1 MSVLRTLIATS
12 GSSPLARGLHFYSLI
27 LAADTGIIPA
37 RAGSTYS
44 PAPSGCAARDHPRSR
59 GGYFRRVAFSSTT
72 TGSSPLARGL
82 QDDMVC
88 PRRRWGIIPARAGS
102 THSVSYWRA
111 RVSDHPRSRGVYCSA
126 SPVIGAD
133 IGSSPL
139 ARGLLYY
146 DPNMRTVI
154 GIIPAR
160 AGSTAFFSGQSV
172 QLSDHPRSRG
182 VYVPAGGGDEVPGGS
197 SPLARGLLNDLSI
210 LVAQERIIPARAGST
225 ATTTTHSWR
234 RSDHPRSRGVYFAAS
249 SYICITVGSSPLAR
263 GLLHTPEGEAL
274 LAGIIPARAGSTGQS
289 VGSP

>member
-1 MSVLRTLIATS
+1 MTAAPDHPRSRGVYLSVLRTLIATS

-59 GGYFRRVAFSSTT
+59 GVYFRRVAFSSTT

-139 ARGLLYY
+139 ARGLLL
-146 DPNMRTVI
+146 
-154 GIIPAR
+154 GITR
-160 AGSTAFFSGQSV
+160 NRCR
-172 QLSDHPRSRG
+172 H
-182 VYVPAGGGDEVPGGS
+182 
-197 SPLARGLLNDLSI
+197 
-210 LVAQERIIPARAGST
+210 RIIPARAGST
-225 ATTTTHSWR
+225 
-234 RSDHPRSRGVYFAAS
+234 
-249 SYICITVGSSPLAR
+249 
-263 GLLHTPEGEAL
+263 LL
-274 LAGIIPARAGSTGQS
+274 
-289 VGSP
+289 